1 MGSKRSF
8 TVPKSGSL
16 LRDLL
21 IALLAVAIVTGL
33 RSLLF
38 PVLYHRAAFLLYGLA
53 VMISSWRGGRRVG
66 LITTA
71 LAASVGLLL
80 FVRIFPEPTTSP
92 LQNEI
97 LAALFVVEGCGISF
111 LAGQLHAQRSRAE
124 QEALDANR
132 ARNEI
137 SDLVESIPDGFQA
150 FDADFGLT
158 FMNRRAAEGILERNA
173 EELLGRTIWDQFPQL
188 DTGVEQLLRRV
199 MVVRARGSCETY
211 YGPLGRWLSFHVNPF
226 REGISVLFRDISER
240 KNAEVERERLISE
253 LQAALAQVRTL
264 RGLIPICAW
273 CKKIRN
279 DQGYWEQLELYLTN
293 HSEADFTH
301 GMCPA
306 CAREHIEALER

>member
-1 MGSKRSF
+1 MTTTLA
-8 TVPKSGSL
+8 TV
-16 LRDLL
+16 
-21 IALLAVAIVTGL
+21 
-33 RSLLF
+33 
-38 PVLYHRAAFLLYGLA
+38 
-53 VMISSWRGGRRVG
+53 
-66 LITTA
+66 
-71 LAASVGLLL
+71 VGLLL
-80 FVRIFPEPTTSP
+80 FVRIFPESSTSP

-97 LAALFVVEGCGISF
+97 LAGLFAVEGCGISF

-124 QEALDANR
+124 QEAQDANR

-137 SDLVESIPDGFQA
+137 SDLVESIPAGFQA
-150 FDADFGLT
+150 FDGDFRLT
-158 FMNRRAAEGILERNA
+158 FMNWAAQGILERNA

-199 MVVRARGSCETY
+199 MAVRARGSCETY
-211 YGPLGRWLSFHVNPF
+211 YGPLGMWLSLHVNPF

-279 DQGYWEQLELYLTN
+279 DHGYWEQLELYLTS

-301 GMCPA
+301 GMCPD